1 MVNYIYHL
9 NAIFDFFDCI
19 FEAMRVLVTLFS
31 LSIFTLLQGHMTRGT
46 LRLESDP
53 QEIINLISHQKIML
67 ENTRAISN
75 YLTNVDILE
84 FQGFPL
90 PKRKKAFMRHIK
102 HLNEQ
107 LEWAYLT
114 NETVND
120 SQYELLY
127 ELTLFYHSF
136 QQAAIMD
143 ANVIKSRKEQIE
155 IYRTA
160 KKSLRAFSYHIP
172 VDLTKMEDVRDSPYW
187 HYVPDSMMHKQF
199 DKLAK
204 EKKIKAKKQMIVLF
218 DGLSYSGSA
227 PKVKALDLDYDNE
240 WSLKWGDEVH
250 TDVLGS
256 RIFSALG
263 YDVDHPY
270 FYGKDELTLVFPPDQ
285 TVKNAQQLKDSVL
298 LIYDVDLTPFISAYG
313 EIDDQ
318 LIKNEKKL
326 KPYFGYSYVRF
337 LKCAV
342 EGRPDRVKRIG
353 SILPNVLNNDER
365 RPLRAALLVHA
376 FIGNWDTREENTCL
390 TTVHDG
396 DYNYCISAIFSDLG
410 TSFGVKVN
418 AFPPDFKVGLVNE
431 FGWEVFQLKRNKIVL
446 KNAINSMLDP
456 YLKANY
462 NDLKW
467 MALQIAELD
476 AESLK
481 KMISETGWPAPIAEL
496 YFHKLASRRANIIAA
511 FQLEDPHPISY
522 DRHLTLYENGQVI
535 IEDGNLVVDYKRE
548 ENPES
553 FIDEQGRI
561 RNYGN

>member
-1 MVNYIYHL
+1 MI
-9 NAIFDFFDCI
+9 
-19 FEAMRVLVTLFS
+19 RVILTIVWLVLATKV
-31 LSIFTLLQGHMTRGT
+31 TATTARGT
-46 LRLESDP
+46 LRLPLHP
-53 QEIINLISHQKIML
+53 QEVNDLVLQNRINLFK
-67 ENTRAISN
+67 TRAISN

-114 NETVND
+114 NETLND
-120 SQYELLY
+120 SHYEILY
-127 ELTLFYHSF
+127 EITLFYHSF

-155 IYRTA
+155 LYRTA
-160 KKSLRAFSYHIP
+160 KKSLRAFSYRIP
-172 VDLTKMEDVRDSPYW
+172 VDQKKVEEEIDSPYW
-187 HYVPDSMMHKQF
+187 HHVPDSLLYKQF

-204 EKKIKAKKQMIVLF
+204 EKKVKTKKQMIVLF

-227 PKVKALDLDYDNE
+227 PKVKGLDLDYDNE

-256 RIFSALG
+256 RIFAALG

-285 TVKNAQQLKDSVL
+285 TVKNAQQLKDSIL
-298 LIYDVDLTPFISAYG
+298 LVYDVDLTHFISSYG

-326 KPYFGYSYVRF
+326 KPFFGYSYVRF
-337 LKCAV
+337 LKCAL

-353 SILPNVLNNDER
+353 SILPNHLSNNQR
-365 RPLRAALLVHA
+365 RPLRAALLAHA

-396 DYNYCISAIFSDLG
+396 NYHYRISAIFSDLG

-431 FGWEVFQLKRNKIVL
+431 FEWEVFQLKRNKIVL
-446 KNAINSMLDP
+446 KNSINAMLDP
-456 YLKANY
+456 YVKANY
-462 NDLKW
+462 EDLKW
-467 MALQIAELD
+467 MAQLIGRLD
-476 AESLK
+476 GETLK
-481 KMISETGWPAPIAEL
+481 KMIAETGWPAPIAEL
-496 YFHKLASRRANIIAA
+496 YFHKLASRRANILEAFAIA
-511 FQLEDPHPISY
+511 DRHPISF
-522 DRHLTLYENGQVI
+522 DRHFNFIENGIYI
-535 IEDGNLVVDYKRE
+535 IKDGELKVDYKRL

-553 FIDEQGRI
+553 FLEKKGRE
-561 RNYGN
+561 RNYGH

>member
-1 MVNYIYHL
+1 MWRISFLLFLFCN
-9 NAIFDFFDCI
+9 
-19 FEAMRVLVTLFS
+19 FS
-31 LSIFTLLQGHMTRGT
+31 LATKSLPDRGSLILDKHPT
-46 LRLESDP
+46 EV
-53 QEIINLISHQKIML
+53 QELV
-67 ENTRAISN
+67 ENRQLVLNRTRAISN
-75 YLTNVDILE
+75 YLTNVDIIE

-107 LEWAYLT
+107 LEWAFLT

-120 SQYELLY
+120 SLYEVLY

-160 KKSLRAFSYHIP
+160 KKSLRAFSYRIP
-172 VDLTKMEDVRDSPYW
+172 VDLTKMEDERDSPYW

-204 EKKIKAKKQMIVLF
+204 EKKIKAKKQMIILF

-227 PKVKALDLDYDNE
+227 PKVKALDIDYDNE

-256 RIFSALG
+256 RIFAALG

-285 TVKNAQQLKDSVL
+285 MVKNAQQLKDSVL

-353 SILPNVLNNDER
+353 SILPNVLNNDQR
-365 RPLRAALLVHA
+365 RPLRAALLAHA

-396 DYNYCISAIFSDLG
+396 DYNYRISAIFSDLG

-446 KNAINSMLDP
+446 KNGINSMLDP
-456 YLKANY
+456 YVKANY
-462 NDLKW
+462 DDLKW
-467 MALQIAELD
+467 MALRIGALD
-476 AESLK
+476 GEILK
-481 KMISETGWPAPIAEL
+481 KMIAETGWPAPIAEL
-496 YFHKLASRRANIIAA
+496 YFHKLASRRANILQA
-511 FQLEDPHPISY
+511 FGIDDRHPIPFDCHFNYS
-522 DRHLTLYENGQVI
+522 ENGIHI
-535 IEDGNLVVDYKRE
+535 IKNGELVVDYKRA

-553 FIDEQGRI
+553 FLDKKGRE
-561 RNYGN
+561 RNYGH

>member
-1 MVNYIYHL
+1 
-9 NAIFDFFDCI
+9 
-19 FEAMRVLVTLFS
+19 MRTLLTIGLIFS
-31 LSIFTLLQGHMTRGT
+31 LSWLMAQTSRGN
-46 LRLESDP
+46 LRLKTDP
-53 QEIINLISHQKIML
+53 LAIAKLVHNQTISL
-67 ENTRAISN
+67 ENTRILSN

-120 SQYELLY
+120 SMYEVLY

-160 KKSLRAFSYHIP
+160 KKSLRAFSYRIP
-172 VDLTKMEDVRDSPYW
+172 IDQKRVEDESDSPYW
-187 HYVPDSMMHKQF
+187 HHVPDSMLYDQF

-204 EKKIKAKKQMIVLF
+204 EKKIKAKKQMIILF

-227 PKVKALDLDYDNE
+227 PKVKGLDLDYDNE

-256 RIFSALG
+256 RIFAALG

-270 FYGKDELTLVFPPDQ
+270 FYGKDELTLVFPPNQ
-285 TVKNAQQLKDSVL
+285 RVKNAQQLKDSVF
-298 LIYDVDLTPFISAYG
+298 LIYDVNLTPFISSYG

-318 LIKNEKKL
+318 LIKTEKKL

-353 SILPNVLNNDER
+353 SILPNDLNNDQR
-365 RPLRAALLVHA
+365 RPLRAALLAHA

-396 DYNYCISAIFSDLG
+396 DYNYRISAIFSDLG

-446 KNAINSMLDP
+446 KNAINAMLDP
-456 YLKANY
+456 YVKANY
-462 NDLKW
+462 DDLKW
-467 MALQIAELD
+467 MALRIGALD
-476 AESLK
+476 GETLK
-481 KMISETGWPAPIAEL
+481 KMIAETGWPTPIAEL
-496 YFHKLASRRANIIAA
+496 YFHKLASRRANILQAFGIA
-511 FQLEDPHPISY
+511 DRHPIPFDCHFTY
-522 DRHLTLYENGQVI
+522 IENGIHI
-535 IEDGNLVVDYKRE
+535 IKNGELMVDYKRA

-553 FIDEQGRI
+553 FLDKKGRE
-561 RNYGN
+561 RNYGH